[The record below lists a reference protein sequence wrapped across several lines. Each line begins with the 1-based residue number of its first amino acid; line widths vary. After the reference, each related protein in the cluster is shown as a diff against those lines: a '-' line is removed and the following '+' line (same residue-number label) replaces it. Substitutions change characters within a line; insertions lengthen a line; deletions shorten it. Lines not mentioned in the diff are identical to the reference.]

1 LIRQQYLELGSR
13 ILAQL
18 EQFDRVTREAIQ
30 DSQVP
35 SSTPQDEANL
45 IALAHRLKP
54 TTDR

>member
-1 LIRQQYLELGSR
+1 
-13 ILAQL
+13 LAQL

-30 DSQVP
+30 DNQVA